1 MYYLNLFKQI
11 LIADFA
17 ENRPI
22 FMKVSSEADEGNFID
37 WVIFDCFHAI
47 STLVA

>member
-22 FMKVSSEADEGNFID
+22 FMKAPSSALEDTFVGR
-37 WVIFDCFHAI
+37 
-47 STLVA
+47 